1 MIMKD
6 PSIIVRKPDLTDG
19 CAIHDLV
26 SRSHPLDLN
35 SLYCYLL
42 LCDHFRD
49 TCIVAEH
56 ESSIV
61 GFISA
66 YVPPAKG
73 ETLFIWQVAVDD
85 SMRNRSLA
93 TTMLQ
98 ELLVRNPGSVSFLE
112 TTVNPSNQASMA
124 FFSAFARRRAAVLT
138 KTTCYGQELFGPG
151 SGHEEEI
158 LIRIGPITEAPDSIT
173 ITKGE

>member
-1 MIMKD
+1 MKD
-6 PSIIVRKPDLTDG
+6 PSIIVRMPDLTDG

-35 SLYCYLL
+35 SVYCYLL
-42 LCDHFRD
+42 LCDHFKD

-73 ETLFIWQVAVDD
+73 ETLFIWQVAVDEA
-85 SMRNRSLA
+85 MRNRSLA
-93 TTMLQ
+93 TAML
-98 ELLVRNPGSVSFLE
+98 EGLLDRDHGPVSFLE
-112 TTVNPSNQASMA
+112 TTVSPSNQASMA
-124 FFSAFARRRAAVLT
+124 FFSAFARRKAAVVS
-138 KTTCYGQELFGPG
+138 KTPCYGQELFGPG

-158 LIRIGPITEAPDSIT
+158 LVRIGPFTGTPDSTT